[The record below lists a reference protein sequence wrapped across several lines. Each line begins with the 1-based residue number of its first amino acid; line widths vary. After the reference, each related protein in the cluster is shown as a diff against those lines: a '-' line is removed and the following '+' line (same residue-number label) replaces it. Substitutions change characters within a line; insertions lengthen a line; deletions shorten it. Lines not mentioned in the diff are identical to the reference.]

1 MIPLEYHYSYT
12 TKSYIISYLSSYMI
26 LLGFHWKLWV
36 VWVIGVLGWWYGLVM
51 VSRDSYYR
59 RDTKSQDAVQGG
71 TEKAR

>member
-1 MIPLEYHYSYT
+1 ML
-12 TKSYIISYLSSYMI
+12 